1 MEGMG
6 VESAEVKGAGVGCV
20 GESGAVSS
28 SRGNNYAASWNEK
41 ESRDF
46 GVHVCCM
53 DTVAVIEELKDV
65 AARLGVEVRTE
76 PGNFR
81 GGRCVVDD
89 EEIIMLNENDL
100 PETQLVVLAEAL
112 REAPLDTIYLKPAVR
127 RALEAAW
134 ADAASAEASHGTD

>member
-1 MEGMG
+1 MESAGVG
-6 VESAEVKGAGVGCV
+6 VESV

-28 SRGNNYAASWNEK
+28 FRGNNYAASWNEK
-41 ESRDF
+41 ASRDF
-46 GVHVCCM
+46 GVYVCCM
-53 DTVAVIEELKDV
+53 DTVAIIEGLKDV
-65 AARLGVEVRTE
+65 AARLGVEVRAE

-127 RALEAAW
+127 RALEDAW
-134 ADAASAEASHGTD
+134 ADAASAEASHGAD

>member
-1 MEGMG
+1 M
-6 VESAEVKGAGVGCV
+6 
-20 GESGAVSS
+20 
-28 SRGNNYAASWNEK
+28 
-41 ESRDF
+41 
-46 GVHVCCM
+46 CCM
-53 DTVAVIEELKDV
+53 DTIAIIEELEDV
-65 AARLGVEVRTE
+65 ATRLGVEVRSE

-127 RALEAAW
+127 RALEEAW
-134 ADAASAEASHGTD
+134 AETTSAETSHSTD